1 MTIVTDNRVALFVG
15 QRNEQVVI
23 PPFTAMGVERGGE
36 IIAGAIFRNFI
47 GPDCDV
53 MVVGNLEAF
62 TPGFVRSI
70 GRYVF
75 DQLGCCRLSMTTDQ
89 DRVIELAQRLGA
101 KIEGVKRDGFGPG
114 RNATLLGVLAA
125 DWKFK

>member
-1 MTIVTDNRVALFVG
+1 MKIVTDNRVALFVG
-15 QRNEQVVI
+15 QRNGQIVI
-23 PPFTAMGVERGGE
+23 PPFTAMGVEQQGE
-36 IIAGAIFRNFI
+36 IVAGAIFRNFI

-89 DRVIELAQRLGA
+89 PRVIELATRLGA
-101 KIEGVKRDGFGPG
+101 KVEGLKRDGFGVG
-114 RNATLLGVLAA
+114 RDATLLGVLRSE
-125 DWKFK
+125 WKFK